1 MLTIYPIGYQNLM
14 NLKPFT
20 TSLLCGG
27 RVLVQIDREI
37 VVVVVVIGTLTL
49 DLSQIKVVR

>member
-1 MLTIYPIGYQNLM
+1 MFTIYLMGYQNLM

-20 TSLLCGG
+20 TSLLCEG

-37 VVVVVVIGTLTL
+37 VVVVVVGTLTL

>member
-1 MLTIYPIGYQNLM
+1 M

-20 TSLLCGG
+20 TSWLCEG
-27 RVLVQIDREI
+27 RVLVQMDREI
-37 VVVVVVIGTLTL
+37 VVVVVGTLTL

>member
-1 MLTIYPIGYQNLM
+1 MFTIYPMGYQNLM

-20 TSLLCGG
+20 TSLLCEG

-37 VVVVVVIGTLTL
+37 VVVVVGTLTL